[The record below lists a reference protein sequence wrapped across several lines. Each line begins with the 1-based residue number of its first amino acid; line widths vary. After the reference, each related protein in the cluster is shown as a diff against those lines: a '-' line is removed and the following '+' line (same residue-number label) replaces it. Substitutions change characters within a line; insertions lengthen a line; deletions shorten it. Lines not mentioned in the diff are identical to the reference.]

1 MRERERER
9 EDTDRVLR
17 PIVSGYRC
25 TQSVTVGLKCRWVSV
40 LGFTKVCFRTCDDG
54 CHRHCVQPSLKGHFE
69 QLIKGVTHIDRRER
83 ARALRSA

>member
-1 MRERERER
+1 MRERER